1 MKKQIKIALQSL
13 FAAALVLFGCA
24 ALQTD
29 VSAQKVE
36 DKTYN
41 LSYEDEE
48 VIGIGYAYR
57 YANGATAYSY
67 IYVGESGY
75 RISNVKSSS
84 SSLLVKKTEENYNT
98 YSDYNYDYDT
108 DTYKT
113 EKKTGYHDAYISY
126 FAKKAGTYKVSFDVV
141 DTKTNKTV
149 ATKTIKV
156 IAKNT
161 VYQDPI
167 RSIKYCGKD
176 VCNLYPYT
184 NKTSGKLKVTMR
196 KGYQLV
202 KIEIGKVNSKGVRE
216 YKKVK
221 NGAKIKLATKQTY
234 SYSYTSSYSDYKY
247 GYSYNYLFPETYI
260 RITYKNKK
268 TKEVS
273 ETYSSICTMNRK

>member
-29 VSAQKVE
+29 VSAQEVE

-48 VIGIGYAYR
+48 VIGVGYAYR
-57 YANGATAYSY
+57 YANGATACSY
-67 IYVGESGY
+67 IYLGKSGY

-84 SSLLVKKTEENYNT
+84 SSLLVKKTKENYST
-98 YSDYNYDYDT
+98 DTDYDYDT
-108 DTYKT
+108 DLYKAQKMT
-113 EKKTGYHDAYISY
+113 SYHDTCISY

-161 VYQDPI
+161 VYLDPI
-167 RSIKYCGKD
+167 KSIKYNGKD
-176 VCNLYPYT
+176 LYNYYPYT
-184 NKTSGKLKVTMR
+184 NKTSGKLKVTMK

-202 KIEIGKVNSKGVRE
+202 KIEVGKVNSKGVTE

-234 SYSYTSSYSDYKY
+234 SYSYAASYSDYKY
-247 GYSYNYLFPETYI
+247 AYSYNRLFPETII

-268 TKEVS
+268 TKQISEVA
-273 ETYSSICTMNRK
+273 TSICTMNKK